1 MVEMSRTGRFAVG
14 LLLTAILG
22 LAFAIAC
29 GATETVV
36 KEVKVPGETI
46 VVEKE
51 VIKEVMV
58 PGETVIKEVI
68 KEIRVPGET
77 IVVTK
82 EVIKEVPVTVIV
94 EKEVVKEVLVEVP
107 GETVVKTVI
116 KEVMVP
122 GETVIV
128 EVIKEVVKEVR
139 VPGKT
144 IVVEK
149 EVVRIVEVPVMAE
162 GPFGHARIGNSPALG
177 SIEGCG
183 EDRASGATGG
193 NQGFG
198 EYLFTRDTY
207 DPKTIGQLAKSWTYD
222 PTTLTATITL
232 HSGIMF
238 QDGWGEMTAE
248 DLVWNAN
255 GLNGVLNPE
264 SRNTA
269 AGVFGSVFGA
279 WSQIDKYTV
288 EIPFLKFN
296 STWRDGILNN
306 NDKGP
311 SIGSKSKFETLG
323 EEKAAE
329 TWINSGP
336 FKIVECLAGD
346 KIVGEAVPDHWRNTA
361 AMTGFTNFHI
371 PEESTRIAGLRSG
384 EFDITHVLVLRNIA
398 SLQKNDFKFIDPAQ
412 TGSKHPNIIPSGNY
426 WERVHFIT
434 KEPLEPAPG
443 FKPELPWIGDP
454 ADPANKERARLVRWA
469 LSSAIDRQ
477 TLSDVIC
484 GGLCPTDE
492 TAWISIND
500 ANWDDKWSVPFD
512 PKAAKQMM
520 IDGGYPDGFETNVY
534 DRVAYGPPDV
544 FKSIAGMWREHL
556 GVNVT
561 IDYSSYGTFRPLL
574 VQVNFPK
581 IWVSGCGY
589 GANLP
594 IGWPVGLFYNSRA
607 RPSINCGMEVFEM
620 GDFYDRLSGATDPV
634 QQLEVGRA
642 FADFQHHE
650 QLVIGNIEVPIV
662 WAYNPRTVESWGI
675 FSRIKGGLES
685 ANMDTL
691 KMIRR

>member
-1 MVEMSRTGRFAVG
+1 MSRTGRLAIG
-14 LLLTAILG
+14 LLLAAILG
-22 LAFAIAC
+22 LAFVIAC

-36 KEVKVPGETI
+36 KEVIVPGETI

-77 IVVTK
+77 VVVTK
-82 EVIKEVPVTVIV
+82 EVIKEVPVEVLVVKEVVKEVVVEVPGPTVTREIIKEVPVEVVVVKEVIKEVPVEVVVVV
-94 EKEVVKEVLVEVP
+94 EKEVVK
-107 GETVVKTVI
+107 
-116 KEVMVP
+116 
-122 GETVIV
+122 IV
-128 EVIKEVVKEVR
+128 EVEVSAS
-139 VPGKT
+139 T
-144 IVVEK
+144 
-149 EVVRIVEVPVMAE
+149 E
-162 GPFGHARIGNSPALG
+162 GPFGHARIGQSPALG
-177 SIEGCG
+177 SIEGCSDAYG
-183 EDRASGATGG
+183 TAPAGG

-198 EYLFTRDTY
+198 EYLFTRDAY
-207 DPKTIGQLAKSWTYD
+207 APATINQLAESWTYD
-222 PTTLTATITL
+222 PSTLSATITV
-232 HSGIMF
+232 HSGVMF
-238 QDGWGEMTAE
+238 HDNWGELTAE
-248 DLVWNAN
+248 DLAWQANAIN
-255 GLNGVLNPE
+255 GILNPA
-264 SRNTA
+264 SRATQG
-269 AGVFGSVFGA
+269 GVFGSIFKA
-279 WSQIDKYTV
+279 WEAVDKYTV
-288 EIPFLKFN
+288 SIPFIKFD
-296 STWRDGILNN
+296 STWRDGVLNN
-306 NDKGP
+306 NQKGP
-311 SIGSKSKFETLG
+311 SWGSKNKFETLG

-329 TWINSGP
+329 TWINTGA

-361 AMTGFTNFHI
+361 AITGFTNFHI

-384 EFDITHVLVLRNIA
+384 EFDLAHILVLRNIE
-398 SLQKNDFKFIDPAQ
+398 SLAKNGFKFIDPAQ

-426 WERVHFIT
+426 WERIHYIT

-454 ADPANKERARLVRWA
+454 ADPANLERARLVRWA
-469 LSSAIDRQ
+469 LASAIDRQ

-492 TAWISIND
+492 VAWVSIND
-500 ANWDDKWSVPFD
+500 PNWDTKWSVPFD

-520 IDGGYPDGFETNVY
+520 IDGGYPDGFTTNVY

-544 FKSIAGMWREHL
+544 FKSIAAMWREHL
-556 GVNVT
+556 GVDVT

-594 IGWPVGLFYNSRA
+594 IGWPVGLYYNSRA
-607 RPSINCGMEVFEM
+607 RPSINCGMEIWEM
-620 GDFYDRLSGATDPV
+620 GDFYDRLSGESDPV
-634 QQLEVGRA
+634 KRLAIGKE
-642 FADFQHHE
+642 FADFQHH
-650 QLVIGNIEVPIV
+650 QQVVIGNIEVPIV

-675 FSRIKGGLES
+675 FARIKGGLES

-691 KMIRR
+691 KMIRE